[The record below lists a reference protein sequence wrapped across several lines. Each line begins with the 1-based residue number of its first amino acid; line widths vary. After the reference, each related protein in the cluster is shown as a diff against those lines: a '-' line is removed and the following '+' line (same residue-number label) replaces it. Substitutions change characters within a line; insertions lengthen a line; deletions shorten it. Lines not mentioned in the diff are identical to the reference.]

1 MQNFPLDQELQKS
14 TLSLRKPG
22 GDASADWWDSWLT
35 VVFWPPVKLPK
46 KRSSDDGT
54 RLKIGGEGGSWRQL
68 KQKLLQKQE
77 QDW

>member
-1 MQNFPLDQELQKS
+1 MQNLPLDQELQKC

-46 KRSSDDGT
+46 KGAPMMA
-54 RLKIGGEGGSWRQL
+54 
-68 KQKLLQKQE
+68 
-77 QDW
+77 QDWK